1 MIQGCWGIMFN
12 KKIAFIGTGVMGTSI
27 VKHLLKAG
35 YEVTIYNRTKE
46 KAIPLIDLGATWAD
60 TPALASENKD
70 IIFTMVGFPKD
81 VEDVYFGDNGIFKT
95 AKKGS
100 TLIDMTT
107 SKPSLAEKIYEAAK
121 EKGIMSLDAP
131 VSGGDIGARNGTLSI
146 MVGGDEEVF
155 KEMLPIFELFGSNI
169 VFQGKA
175 GSGQHTK
182 MCNQLL
188 ITTNMI
194 GVCESIAYGMKAGLD
209 LNKVLESVSSG
220 AAGSWS
226 LSNLGPRI
234 LKGDLEPGFYIK
246 HFIKD
251 MKIALEEAEK
261 MELDLPGLH
270 LAKEMYETLL
280 NKGYGDLGTQALI
293 KYYNV

>member
-1 MIQGCWGIMFN
+1 VTMSQ
-12 KKIAFIGTGVMGTSI
+12 KKIAFIGTGVMGSSI

-35 YEVTIYNRTKE
+35 FEVTVYNRTKA
-46 KAIPLIDLGATWAD
+46 KADPLIGLGALWAD
-60 TPALASENKD
+60 TPALASENAD

-81 VEDVYFGDNGIFKT
+81 VEEVYFGEHGIFRT
-95 AKKGS
+95 AKEGS
-100 TLIDMTT
+100 IVVDMTT
-107 SKPSLAEKIYEAAK
+107 SKPSLAKEIYVAAK
-121 EKGIMSLDAP
+121 ERGVRSLDAP

-169 VFQGKA
+169 VYHGGA
-175 GSGQHTK
+175 GAGQHAK

-188 ITTNMI
+188 VTTNMI
-194 GVCESIAYGMKAGLD
+194 GVCECIAYGMKAGLD
-209 LNKVLESVSSG
+209 LEKVLQSVSTG

-234 LKGDLEPGFYIK
+234 LKGDLDPGFYIK

-261 MELDLPGLH
+261 MELDLPGLK

-280 NKGYGDLGTQALI
+280 EKGYGDFGTQALI
-293 KYYNV
+293 KYYQV